1 MATPGERPISWGRV
15 GRGLDALADACIG
28 PLRRTF
34 SRLRRLLAFGL
45 IVAVTGVAKV
55 GHGRKVVREAAVDQI
70 RRAGVGLLPFI
81 GLLSLVAGFA
91 ILGQSVALLRQ
102 FGAEDVLGTVMVV
115 VVFRELAPVATA
127 LVVLLR
133 VGTATVVELAT
144 MRATGEVEALEALSI
159 DPVHYLVV
167 PRVIGLAVS
176 VFCLTVYFVIGALAG
191 GYLFC
196 FVEQLP
202 LSLEDYLNQ
211 LARAL
216 TWQDFLLLMLKTA
229 GFGSAIAILTCYQ
242 GLSNPLRLE
251 EVPAAATQAVT
262 HCLLFCVALDVLFL
276 GFYLIGRA

>member
-1 MATPGERPISWGRV
+1 M
-15 GRGLDALADACIG
+15 DALADVFIG

-34 SRLRRLLAFGL
+34 SRLQRLLAFAL
-45 IVAVTGVAKV
+45 IVMVTGVTKA
-55 GHGRKVVREAAVDQI
+55 GHGRTVVRDAAVEQI
-70 RRAGVGLLPFI
+70 RRAGVGLLPFV
-81 GLLSLVAGFA
+81 GMLSLLAGFV

-102 FGAEDVLGTVMVV
+102 FGAEDNLGTVMVV

-176 VFCLTVYFVIGALAG
+176 VFCLTVYFMIGALAG

-202 LSLEDYLNQ
+202 LSMEDYVNQ

-216 TWQDFLLLMLKTA
+216 TWQDFLLLMLKTS

-251 EVPAAATQAVT
+251 EVPEAATQAVT
-262 HCLLFCVALDVLFL
+262 HCLLFCVVLDVLFL
-276 GFYLIGRA
+276 GVFYLVGRV